1 MLVRRSEYPP
11 DMPVMYKILPRIEW
25 DAFVAAGTLRG
36 SPIDLQDGFIHF
48 SYRHQVGETAR
59 KYFSGQPDLV
69 ILAVASDRLGEA
81 LKNEPSRGGDLF
93 PHLYAPLA
101 LSAVLWSKPLPL
113 SADGVPALPDLEE
126 A

>member
-1 MLVRRSEYPP
+1 VGRFCCGRHP
-11 DMPVMYKILPRIEW
+11 PRIAHRFARW
-25 DAFVAAGTLRG
+25 IYPFL
-36 SPIDLQDGFIHF
+36 L
-48 SYRHQVGETAR
+48 QVGETAR